1 MLGSHVWEEEEE
13 LVETAFEISSLGPCP
28 VSSLSLLLVVQDV
41 NSEPLLYLIHF
52 VCLRAAIPTVP
63 LCLEKAL
70 I

>member
-1 MLGSHVWEEEEE
+1 MLGSQVWEDEEE

-28 VSSLSLLLVVQDV
+28 ASSLSLLLVVQDV
-41 NSEPLLYLIHF
+41 NSEPLLYLIRF
-52 VCLRAAIPTVP
+52 VCLQAAIPTLP